1 MHPSVSIIIPTKNRT
16 SILTTS
22 LNFLLPSLQKQHPEI
37 IVVNDGEDVVNLQAF
52 AYPRIRVVKNR
63 GKGVAS
69 ARNTGATISTGDILL
84 FLDDDMLI
92 SEEAIEKVIAF
103 HLHREDSALNL
114 NWVYPPDMQRNLH
127 ETLFGRYLE
136 TFFFTTLKGWSRDL
150 SEWNDH
156 QLFQASG
163 VTSQNLSL
171 RRDTFLKIGGY
182 NESFPHAGFED
193 FELARK
199 LNTARVSIYVDPTV
213 MTFHNEADRLTI
225 QAWLDRKYRGSITR
239 SVAVDLGYTEL
250 SISYSTAKKMVL
262 QILGVLAPALKKMV
276 SSKFWNT
283 RTFADRMFFVL
294 INLLLAEAIY
304 RGYTADHSLK
314 KG

>member
-22 LNFLLPSLQKQHPEI
+22 LKFLFPSLRKQHPEI
-37 IVVNDGEDVVNLQAF
+37 IVVNDGEDVINLQSF
-52 AYPRIRVVKNR
+52 DYPRIRVVKNR

-69 ARNTGATISTGDILL
+69 ARNTGATLSTGDILL
-84 FLDDDMLI
+84 FLDDDIWI
-92 SEEAIEKVIAF
+92 SEEAIEKIIEF
-103 HLHREDSALNL
+103 HQHHEHAALNL
-114 NWVYPPDMQRNLH
+114 NWVYPPDVQMNLH

-136 TFFFTTLKGWSRDL
+136 KFFFTTLKGWSKDL

-156 QLFQASG
+156 QLFQTSG

-199 LNTARVSIYVDPTV
+199 LNGARVTIYVDPTV
-213 MTFHNEADRLTI
+213 MTYHNEADRLNI
-225 QAWLDRKYRGSITR
+225 QAWLDRKYRGAITR
-239 SVAVDLGYTEL
+239 RVAVDLGYREL
-250 SISYSTAKKMVL
+250 SLQYPAGKKLILRALGASAPVL
-262 QILGVLAPALKKMV
+262 KRMAT
-276 SSKFWNT
+276 SKLWN
-283 RTFADRMFFVL
+283 RWKFMDGIFFPLV
-294 INLLLAEAIY
+294 NLLLAEAIY
-304 RGYTADHSLK
+304 RGYQTGHNVKD
-314 KG
+314 